1 MLIDGFIHPVFGL
14 LVPTV
19 FKITVLADK
28 VDVGIHHIPDF
39 LDTDIIKSGI
49 RQHLRSPS
57 GFGSREKMD
66 RITEMRSRQLCLL
79 YIISIGLVDND
90 TIGHLHDTALD
101 ALQLIARTGQLN
113 QQEEVYHGMH
123 GSFTLA
129 YSHSFDKDFIKSGS
143 FTQDDGFTGLTGHTA
158 Q

>member
-1 MLIDGFIHPVFGL
+1 M
-14 LVPTV
+14 
-19 FKITVLADK
+19 
-28 VDVGIHHIPDF
+28 
-39 LDTDIIKSGI
+39 
-49 RQHLRSPS
+49 
-57 GFGSREKMD
+57 E
-66 RITEMRSRQLCLL
+66 RITEMHSRQLCLL
-79 YIISIGLVDND
+79 YIVSVSLVDND

-113 QQEEVYHGMH
+113 QQKEVYHGMY

-129 YSHSFDKDFIKSGS
+129 YPYSFDKDFIKSGS